1 MKRAERKTKRGFEI
15 LCVACGTKIRRDM
28 VADSPRICLK
38 CFYQILN
45 ERLCTQRQSRA
56 GEGVSER

>member
-1 MKRAERKTKRGFEI
+1 MKRNQRESKRGFEI
-15 LCVACGTKIRRDM
+15 LCVTCGAKIRRDL

-45 ERLCTQRQSRA
+45 ERLCAQRQTRA